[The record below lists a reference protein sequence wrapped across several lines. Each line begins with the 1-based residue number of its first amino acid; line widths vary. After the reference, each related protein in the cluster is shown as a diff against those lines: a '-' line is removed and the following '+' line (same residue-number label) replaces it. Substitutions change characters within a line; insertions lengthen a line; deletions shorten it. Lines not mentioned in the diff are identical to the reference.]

1 MPERRLNRSQTAAR
15 LRELGIENS
24 RGPAFAYAEELPDVA
39 YDFHVHRRHQ
49 LLYATR
55 GVARLETRD
64 ALYLLPPQRAAW
76 IPAGVRHATRV
87 NGAQILS
94 LYFERR
100 LAPALREV
108 RVFDVSPLLREMIVY
123 ARRWPLTSKGH
134 GPAALTYFRAL
145 LGVSTELMQ
154 QQRAL
159 YQLPRPASDMTARA
173 LDWMLAHVA
182 TADLTGAARHARTSP
197 RTLRRRL
204 ESELGLHFRALL
216 TQARM
221 QRAVELLARSSRSVL
236 EVAVEV
242 GFQSQSAFT
251 QAFRQSTGQTP
262 RGFRSQLLG
271 A

>member
-24 RGPAFAYAEELPDVA
+24 RGPAFAYAEDLRDVA

-55 GVARLETRD
+55 GAARLETKD
-64 ALYLLPPQRAAW
+64 ALFLLPPQRAAW
-76 IPAGVRHATRV
+76 IPAGVRHATRA
-87 NGAQILS
+87 NGAEIVS
-94 LYFERR
+94 LYFDRR

-108 RVFDVSPLLREMIVY
+108 RVFDVPVLLREMIVY
-123 ARRWPLTSKGH
+123 SRRWPQSPKGH
-134 GPAALTYFRAL
+134 GPAAVTYFRAL
-145 LGVSTELMQ
+145 LGVATELMQ
-154 QQRAL
+154 HRPA
-159 YQLPRPASDMTARA
+159 YELPRPGSEMTARA
-173 LDWMLAHVA
+173 VDWLLAHVA
-182 TADLTGAARHARTSP
+182 TADLAGAARHARTSP

-216 TQARM
+216 TQARI
-221 QRAVELLARSSRSVL
+221 QRAIELLARSSRSVL

-251 QAFRQSTGQTP
+251 QAFRRSTGQTP
-262 RGFRSQLLG
+262 RGFRRALLG